1 MQHLLKTLLYFYPL
15 SNWWY
20 MVGKM
25 EIGYV
30 DFLLKYNILIV
41 VAIYL
46 LRIDEYMAQQS
57 MDEALQKK
65 ISFLYHM
72 YFQ

>member
-30 DFLLKYNILIV
+30 DFLLKDDILIV
-41 VAIYL
+41 VT
-46 LRIDEYMAQQS
+46 IDS
-57 MDEALQKK
+57 IVFFIIL
-65 ISFLYHM
+65 S
-72 YFQ
+72 